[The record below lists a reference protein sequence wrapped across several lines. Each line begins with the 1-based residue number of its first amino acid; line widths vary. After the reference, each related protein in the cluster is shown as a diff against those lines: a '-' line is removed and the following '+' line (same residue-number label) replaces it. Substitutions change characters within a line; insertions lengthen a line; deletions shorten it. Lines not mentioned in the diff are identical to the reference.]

1 MAPSASNGGSYVE
14 IPHSRAG
21 AAIAFATPALADW
34 YIVHAPD
41 RHCRVVERYVPAGDH
56 DMVRVG
62 PLRFGTRDE
71 AEHEIRTVCRDNG
84 YYREERS
91 EHRREGDIP
100 VDAVQQQPETAP
112 IALAIASRRPRTPGR
127 ASALGS

>member
-1 MAPSASNGGSYVE
+1 MLKSCILA
-14 IPHSRAG
+14 AG

-34 YIVHAPD
+34 YIVHGPD
-41 RHCRVVERYVPAGDH
+41 RHCRVVERYVPGEEH

-62 PLRFGTRDE
+62 PLRFGTRGE

-91 EHRREGDIP
+91 EHRREREG
-100 VDAVQQQPETAP
+100 EY
-112 IALAIASRRPRTPGR
+112 RR
-127 ASALGS
+127 